1 MARGRAGC
9 VLHLK
14 VQQIS
19 AIRSGRNLQ
28 CESHEITRLRSVLK
42 LVEIGGF
49 LRRKLPMDKNTYI
62 PSMQRGYV
70 ALANTKLSALNGES
84 ITSNLEYG
92 VA

>member
-1 MARGRAGC
+1 M
-9 VLHLK
+9 LHLK

-49 LRRKLPMDKNTYI
+49 LRRMSSRDKNIYI

-70 ALANTKLSALNGES
+70 VLANTKSSALNGES

-92 VA
+92 AA